1 MNSCYKKVSVWE
13 ALFDSY
19 YQEKIMKRVLFLAM
33 AVCFVFAGT
42 AAAHEF
48 FVIPDEVKDY
58 RAGDT
63 VQINA
68 LSTHYFTVG
77 EELEPVE
84 VNEVYAVKNGVK
96 AGADLPLEK
105 NADRVWY
112 ETTYRL
118 TDNTPVI
125 IVGNRK
131 GGFYCLFTDGAY
143 ADGTKA
149 EAAAANPGKTIATAR
164 YFAKYSKYYLNP
176 VASDTSFSAPLGHD
190 LEIIPLDNPG
200 RIRKGS
206 SAKFRVLYKGQPLT
220 NTEIQ
225 ATYDYY
231 NYKTANAYAQTGKT
245 DGRGEVSFRIN
256 QSGIWLIRVSDTRR
270 SARPDTDEDN
280 ISAIV
285 VFAVK

>member
-1 MNSCYKKVSVWE
+1 MKK
-13 ALFDSY
+13 
-19 YQEKIMKRVLFLAM
+19 ILFLA
-33 AVCFVFAGT
+33 AAAGLVFTGM

-48 FVIPDEVKDY
+48 FVIPNEVKEY

-63 VQINA
+63 VQLNA

-96 AGADLPLEK
+96 SGSDLPLER
-105 NADRVWY
+105 NADRIWY
-112 ETTYRL
+112 EAKYRL
-118 TDNTPVI
+118 TDSAPVI

-131 GGFYCLFTDGAY
+131 GGYYCLFTDGGY
-143 ADGTKA
+143 ADGTRA

-176 VASDTSFSAPLGHD
+176 AASDASFSVPLGHA
-190 LEIIPLDNPG
+190 LEIIPLDNPA

-206 SAKFRVLYKGQPLT
+206 TAKFRVLYNGQPLA
-220 NTEIQ
+220 NADIQ

-231 NYKTANAYAQTGKT
+231 DYKTANAYAQTGKT
-245 DGRGEVSFRIN
+245 DARGEVSFRID
-256 QSGIWLIRVSDTRR
+256 QTGIWIIRASDTRR
-270 SARPDTDEDN
+270 STKPGTDEDN
-280 ISAIV
+280 NNAIV
-285 VFAVK
+285 VFTVR

>member
-1 MNSCYKKVSVWE
+1 MKKILFPAIA
-13 ALFDSY
+13 AL
-19 YQEKIMKRVLFLAM
+19 LACTGM
-33 AVCFVFAGT
+33 

-48 FVIPDEVKDY
+48 FVIPNEVREY

-63 VQINA
+63 VQLNA

-96 AGADLPLEK
+96 SGADLPLER

-112 ETTYRL
+112 ETKYRL

-125 IVGNRK
+125 IVGNRR
-131 GGFYCLFTDGAY
+131 GGYYCLFTDGGY
-143 ADGTKA
+143 ADGPRA

-176 VASDTSFSAPLGHD
+176 AAADTSFSVPLGHD
-190 LEIIPLDNPG
+190 LEIIPLDNPA

-206 SAKFRVLYKGQPLT
+206 TARFRVLYGGQPLA
-220 NTEIQ
+220 NAEIQ
-225 ATYDYY
+225 GTYDYY

-245 DGRGEVSFRIN
+245 DARGEASFRID
-256 QSGIWLIRVSDTRR
+256 QGGVWIIRVSDTRR
-270 SARPDTDEDN
+270 STRAGTDEDN
-280 ISAIV
+280 ISAIA
-285 VFAVK
+285 VFTVR